1 MMTGS
6 AKTSE
11 MTPMPRRVRVGW
23 LVVGSSALAA
33 ATGLIVLAGWV
44 FGKPALMSLW
54 LDADDPVKA
63 STAICFVIGSVGL
76 LFSTQERRSWAFAY
90 AARLVCGC
98 TVFLLAGG
106 SLATRL
112 FEAAPPDPSLPSPM
126 RMSVNSAVGLTA
138 IGLSFLSPP
147 SGEHGV
153 WRRGS
158 ADSPDPFERSGPLLV
173 SWKWWASQGCAL
185 VGLSIGYIAIV
196 GHIYSADLLYGFSSD
211 VNMALPSAIAV
222 FLLGAACF
230 FRERDAAF
238 AAEVTSP
245 MAGGSVLRWVT
256 VTAAILLPLLG
267 WLRLIAQ
274 DRQLIDYRLGAA
286 LFATSSVLL
295 LAGGLWI
302 SARRLNHAA
311 GLQLFAQQELAVQ
324 ASLLERRVQ
333 DRTNELQVSEARF
346 RLLAETS
353 PALIF
358 MTDPQMRF
366 EFVNSA
372 ATSFFGEESEA
383 LGHRWRERIHPDDLE
398 DAQRTLTRAAS
409 KDASFEFQMRLKRH
423 DGQHR
428 WMHVQGVPRHSNK
441 GELLGFI
448 GACLDV
454 TDPQLAREA
463 LRESLSKQEEML
475 GREQSLRRELDH
487 RVRNNLAGLLGLVA
501 FYESSSR
508 ASPEAFAVASS
519 LRGKIIAMKE
529 VHDVIAKAGGGSVE
543 LRELASR
550 LTGAMI
556 PDERREHLR
565 LEASRDEAR
574 VTSRQASA
582 LAIIIQELITNSFKH
597 GALGHAQGR
606 IDFGWR
612 RGETDGDL
620 ILTWAERLP
629 PGARTQPPR
638 RDPEGGMGLSLISG
652 FARTDL
658 RGGCVIDAGPD
669 HWTCTIT
676 ARLDTVRVHTA

>member
-1 MMTGS
+1 M
-6 AKTSE
+6 
-11 MTPMPRRVRVGW
+11 
-23 LVVGSSALAA
+23 GSSVLVA
-33 ATGLIVLAGWV
+33 ATGLIVLTGWAL
-44 FGKPALMSLW
+44 GNPALTNLW
-54 LDADDPVKA
+54 LDDDDPVKA
-63 STAICFVIGSVGL
+63 STAICFIIASIGL
-76 LFSTQERRSWAFAY
+76 LCSTQERRSWAFAY
-90 AARLVCGC
+90 AIRLTCGWGMLAL
-98 TVFLLAGG
+98 TVG
-106 SLATRL
+106 SLAMRL
-112 FEAAPPDPSLPSPM
+112 LETSPPEPTQPTPM
-126 RMSVNSAVGLTA
+126 RMSMNSAVGLTA

-153 WRRGS
+153 WRLSTRS
-158 ADSPDPFERSGPLLV
+158 PADLFDRSGPLLV
-173 SWKWWASQGCAL
+173 SWKWWACQACAL
-185 VGLSIGYIAIV
+185 VGMSVGYIAII
-196 GHIYSADLLYGFSSD
+196 GHLYSADLLYGFSAD

-222 FLLGAACF
+222 FLLGAGAF

-256 VTAAILLPLLG
+256 LAAAVLIPTLG

-274 DRQLIDYRLGAA
+274 DRQLVDYRLGAA
-286 LFATSSVLL
+286 LFATSNVLL

-358 MTDPQMRF
+358 MTDSQMRF

-372 ATSFFGEESEA
+372 ATSFFGEAGEA
-383 LGHRWRERIHPDDLE
+383 LGHRWRDRIHPDDVEEARRVL
-398 DAQRTLTRAAS
+398 AKAAS
-409 KDASFEFQMRLKRH
+409 TDASFEFQMRLKRH
-423 DGQHR
+423 DGEHR
-428 WMHVQGVPRHSNK
+428 WMHVQGVPRHSSD
-441 GELLGFI
+441 GQPLGFI

-475 GREQSLRRELDH
+475 GRERSLRRELDH
-487 RVRNNLAGLLGLVA
+487 RVRNNLAGLLGLVS

-508 ASPEAFAVASS
+508 GSPEAFAVAST

-529 VHDVIAKAGGGSVE
+529 VHDLIAKAGGGSIE
-543 LRELASR
+543 LLDLVMR
-550 LTGAMI
+550 LTSAMV
-556 PDERREHLR
+556 PDERRPHVTVE
-565 LEASRDEAR
+565 SREGPR
-574 VTSRQASA
+574 VTSQQASA

-597 GALGHAQGR
+597 GAMSHPDGR
-606 IDFGWR
+606 INVSWR
-612 RGETDGDL
+612 SGASEREL
-620 ILTWAERLP
+620 SLTWSERTP
-629 PGARTQPPR
+629 PGAAPSPR
-638 RDPEGGMGLSLISG
+638 RDAEGGMGLSLISG

-658 RGGCVIDAGPD
+658 RGGSLIDAGPD

-676 ARLDTVRVHTA
+676 AKLDPIRTPTA